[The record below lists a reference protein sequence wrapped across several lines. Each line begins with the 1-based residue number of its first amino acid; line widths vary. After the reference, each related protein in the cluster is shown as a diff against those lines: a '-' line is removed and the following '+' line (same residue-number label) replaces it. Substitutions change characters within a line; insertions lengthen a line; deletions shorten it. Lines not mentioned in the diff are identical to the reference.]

1 MLQPRHRPDKENQVL
16 RLPKTPGPGK
26 SIISKNP
33 LKTPL
38 NDENY
43 SETTFRRTTVKKSV
57 AFGQSVDTSTFD
69 AFQTPGG
76 PLTGFHAD
84 DVAPR
89 RILGG
94 KDLNTRQTPFHA
106 PLPTIKPLNN
116 AQGADA
122 WSPPFTRPTH
132 RRHSRKSSLG
142 IRASPVKDV
151 PVMEVDTEDIEYMP
165 PTVQGTLFPKRFFS

>member
-16 RLPKTPGPGK
+16 RHPKTPGPGK

-33 LKTPL
+33 LKTPFH
-38 NDENY
+38 DDAQ
-43 SETTFRRTTVKKSV
+43 TTSRHTTVKKSV
-57 AFGQSVDTSTFD
+57 AFGQSVDTSKFD
-69 AFQTPGG
+69 AFQTPGAS
-76 PLTGFHAD
+76 LVGFCAD

-106 PLPTIKPLNN
+106 PPSTIKPFNN
-116 AQGADA
+116 TQGADA
-122 WSPPFTRPTH
+122 WSPPFTKPTH

-142 IRASPVKDV
+142 IRISPVENV
-151 PVMEVDTEDIEYMP
+151 PVNDFDIEDIEYMP
-165 PTVQGTLFPKRFFS
+165 PTAQGTSLPKVLFSC